1 MFSRKWTEQKANVI
15 LIGDNFV
22 RIGESEKNTG
32 FRESVTN
39 RKIGM
44 VIVTKL
50 LMIDIRFKSD
60 PEWQDFLQHYN
71 TCGFVQ
77 VQVPRSETRVL
88 VRKDLLPQGYTTP
101 SSSLRAFP
109 TESPPCIAGACV
121 CAFAT
126 LCFRYNDRY
135 LMLGSA

>member
-1 MFSRKWTEQKANVI
+1 MMFSRKWPEQKANVI

-32 FRESVTN
+32 FRELVTN

-50 LMIDIRFKSD
+50 LMTDIRFKND
-60 PEWQDFLQHYN
+60 PEWQDFLQHYD

-77 VQVPRSETRVL
+77 VQVPHSETRVL
-88 VRKDLLPQGYTTP
+88 VRKDLLPQGYKMP
-101 SSSLRAFP
+101 SSSAHLQQ
-109 TESPPCIAGACV
+109 SLPPCVAGACV

-126 LCFRYNDRY
+126 LCFRYDDRY